1 MWTESNVA
9 TGDTR
14 AGIWGGNTRADIA
27 ICPQH
32 ITAVSLSC
40 FLCGWREQKEMSKNI
55 PPTLSASSAKK
66 CCTDR
71 DPHAAW
77 WRYPTMQ
84 CSDLYTMT
92 PCFWYCSIEK
102 TCLQLLLHPPNH
114 LQYCWL
120 LTLHAADYNCWR
132 CDSLLVLGDNKICR
146 DDNQHHSLFY
156 LCRIFLFCTKF

>member
-1 MWTESNVA
+1 MLQQETQGLVYEVGTQGLISPYALSTLRRFHFHVSCA
-9 TGDTR
+9 GD
-14 AGIWGGNTRADIA
+14 GNKRKCLKI
-27 ICPQH
+27 
-32 ITAVSLSC
+32 S
-40 FLCGWREQKEMSKNI
+40 